1 MPPSSEAG
9 DPVTG
14 TGAEGPRRP
23 AAAVRV
29 LGDVP
34 LVDHHCHSLLA
45 SWRRTGGGQWP
56 DWRRCFTEAT
66 RPASLA
72 RDAPGLLGYHH
83 FLTALGELL
92 GVDANPSVTAVAAE
106 ELERQVVARRDEL
119 AGADPG
125 RYLRLLLDHAG
136 TAALLVDAGFDRE
149 RTLRPDDLERA
160 ADRPVHEIVRLESLA
175 EELLRPGSP
184 AGRSLPRF
192 LNGFEER
199 LGGAL
204 ERGAVALK
212 SIAAY
217 RGGLWLYAESSQ
229 AARRRAF
236 SAMDKQAQAA
246 RFDDAVLLPFL
257 VRRAAEL
264 AAARQVPLQFHTGFG
279 DPDVYLPHADPALLW
294 PLLRDPRTEECPVV
308 LLHSYPFVGAA
319 AYLAGTYPQVHMDL
333 SLAIPLAEPIAA
345 RLVAEALGLCPPGK
359 LLAGSDGHSY
369 PEMHWWGATVWRR
382 ALARVLRAEVETG
395 GLDEPAARAA
405 ARRILA
411 TNATRL
417 YRL

>member
-1 MPPSSEAG
+1 
-9 DPVTG
+9 VTG
-14 TGAEGPRRP
+14 TGAPAEEGPAGPDAGTAPLERP
-23 AAAVRV
+23 GRV
-29 LGDVP
+29 LGDLP

-45 SWRRTGGGQWP
+45 TWRRTGVGQWP
-56 DWRRCFTEAT
+56 GWRRCFTEAV
-66 RPASLA
+66 RPAGLA

-83 FLTALGELL
+83 FLTALAELL
-92 GVDANPSVTAVAAE
+92 GVAE
-106 ELERQVVARRDEL
+106 AGQPGGSGDELERRVVARRDEL
-119 AGADPG
+119 AGADPA

-333 SLAIPLAEPIAA
+333 SLAIPLAEPIAT

-359 LLAGSDGHSY
+359 LLAASDGHSY
-369 PEMHWWGATVWRR
+369 PEMHWWGATVWRH
-382 ALARVLRAEVETG
+382 ALARVLRAEVEGG

-405 ARRILA
+405 ARRVLA
-411 TNATRL
+411 ANATRL

>member
-1 MPPSSEAG
+1 
-9 DPVTG
+9 
-14 TGAEGPRRP
+14 
-23 AAAVRV
+23 
-29 LGDVP
+29 
-34 LVDHHCHSLLA
+34 
-45 SWRRTGGGQWP
+45 
-56 DWRRCFTEAT
+56 
-66 RPASLA
+66 
-72 RDAPGLLGYHH
+72 
-83 FLTALGELL
+83 
-92 GVDANPSVTAVAAE
+92 
-106 ELERQVVARRDEL
+106 
-119 AGADPG
+119 
-125 RYLRLLLDHAG
+125 
-136 TAALLVDAGFDRE
+136 
-149 RTLRPDDLERA
+149 
-160 ADRPVHEIVRLESLA
+160 VHEIVRLESLA

-333 SLAIPLAEPIAA
+333 SLAIPLAEPIAT

-359 LLAGSDGHSY
+359 LLAASDGHSY
-369 PEMHWWGATVWRR
+369 PEMHWWGATVWRH
-382 ALARVLRAEVETG
+382 ALARVLRAEVEGG

-405 ARRILA
+405 ARRVLA
-411 TNATRL
+411 ANASRL

>member
-1 MPPSSEAG
+1 
-9 DPVTG
+9 VTG
-14 TGAEGPRRP
+14 TGEAGPGRP
-23 AAAVRV
+23 GVAVRV

-45 SWRRTGGGQWP
+45 TWRRTGGGPWP

-72 RDAPGLLGYHH
+72 RDAPGMLGYHH
-83 FLTALGELL
+83 FLTALAELL
-92 GVDANPSVTAVAAE
+92 GVKANPTVTATAVTAE
-106 ELERQVVARRDEL
+106 ELERQVVTRRDEL
-119 AGADPG
+119 AGTDPA

-136 TAALLVDAGFDRE
+136 TAALLVDSGFDRD
-149 RTLRPDDLERA
+149 RTLRLGELERA
-160 ADRPVHEIVRLESLA
+160 ADRPVHEIVRLEAMA
-175 EELLRPGSP
+175 EELLQPGSP
-184 AGRSLPRF
+184 TARSLSRF
-192 LNGFEER
+192 LGGFEER
-199 LGGAL
+199 LGTTL

-217 RGGLWLYAESSQ
+217 RGGLWLFTESSQ
-229 AARRRAF
+229 ADRRRAF
-236 SAMDKQAQAA
+236 SGMDKAAQAR
-246 RFDDAVLLPFL
+246 RFDDPVLLPFV

-279 DPDVYLPHADPALLW
+279 DQDVYLPHADPALLW
-294 PLLRDPRTEECPVV
+294 PLLRDPRTEDCPVV
-308 LLHSYPFVGAA
+308 LLHCYPYVGGA

-333 SLAIPLAEPIAA
+333 SLAIPLAEPIAT

-382 ALARVLRAEVETG
+382 ALARVLRAEVESG